1 MNEFESRKITVG
13 EYLRARDLMVRERNS
28 VWERYEAGH
37 FQSEE
42 LAELI
47 DAYDLVVDSMTC
59 LAMERSKAV

>member
-13 EYLRARDLMVRERNS
+13 EYLRARGLMVRERNS
-28 VWERYEAGH
+28 VWERYEVGH

-47 DAYDLVVDSMTC
+47 DAYDLVTDSMTC
-59 LAMERSKAV
+59 LAMEQANVV

>member
-1 MNEFESRKITVG
+1 MNEFESRKIAVG
-13 EYLRARDLMVRERNS
+13 EYLRARDLMVKERSS

-37 FQSEE
+37 FQSDE

-47 DAYDLVVDSMTC
+47 GAYDLVADSMTC

>member
-13 EYLRARDLMVRERNS
+13 EYLRARDLMVKERSS

-37 FQSEE
+37 FQSDE

-47 DAYDLVVDSMTC
+47 DAYDLVADSMTC
-59 LAMERSKAV
+59 LAMERSKIV

>member
-1 MNEFESRKITVG
+1 MDEFESREITVE
-13 EYLRARDLMVRERNS
+13 EYLRTRNLMVRERSS

-47 DAYDLVVDSMTC
+47 DAYDLVTDSMTC
-59 LAMERSKAV
+59 LAMEKANAV

>member
-1 MNEFESRKITVG
+1 MNEFKSRKITVG
-13 EYLRARDLMVRERNS
+13 EYLRARDLVVRERS
-28 VWERYEAGH
+28 AVWERYKAGH

-47 DAYDLVVDSMTC
+47 DAYDLIADSMTC

>member
-13 EYLRARDLMVRERNS
+13 EYLRARDLMVKERSS

-37 FQSEE
+37 FQSDE

-47 DAYDLVVDSMTC
+47 DAYDFVADSMTC

>member
-1 MNEFESRKITVG
+1 MNEFESRKITVE
-13 EYLRARDLMVRERNS
+13 EYLRTRDLMVRERS
-28 VWERYEAGH
+28 FVWERYEAGH

-47 DAYDLVVDSMTC
+47 DAYDLVTDSLTC